1 MVMRATQPRRWTAD
15 EVRALPDQPGTRYEC
30 VDGELLVSPGPRLVH
45 QYVAGELHLWLTGFC
60 QQHGIGVAVMAPGE
74 MELDPHTLVQPDNYV
89 LPLIDGRR
97 PREAHEIGHALLF
110 IEVLSPSSART
121 DRIIKRHRYQRY
133 GVEYWIVDPEAR
145 AVERWWPHAAEAEVL
160 SDTIDWA
167 PRGTPEP
174 LTINL
179 RELFSDALDR

>member
-1 MVMRATQPRRWTAD
+1 
-15 EVRALPDQPGTRYEC
+15 
-30 VDGELLVSPGPRLVH
+30 
-45 QYVAGELHLWLTGFC
+45 
-60 QQHGIGVAVMAPGE
+60 
-74 MELDPHTLVQPDNYV
+74 
-89 LPLIDGRR
+89 
-97 PREAHEIGHALLF
+97 
-110 IEVLSPSSART
+110 VLSPSSART

-167 PRGTPEP
+167 PRGAPEP

-179 RELFSDALDR
+179 RELFSEALDR